1 MLTSAYPMYS
11 YYPDICIVINVETAA
26 TMAHTGDKRA
36 MRKTA
41 DVVIIGGGVI
51 GTSLLFSL
59 GRLGVIDTLL
69 LEKDVLGSGST
80 GRSQAI
86 CRMHYSNPVTAKMA
100 WESLAIFTN
109 FKEAVGGESG
119 FVETGYLVVV
129 EGEDRAGLLRNVAM
143 QHEMGIDT
151 MQITAADLRDIAPMV
166 SVSEEE
172 AMAWEPQSGYADP
185 YMVTTSYGTRAREM
199 GAEIVLRN
207 PATEIEV
214 SGGRVKAVITAE
226 GRVETPVAVVAAGP
240 WSKSVL
246 AQIGVDMPLVP
257 VRHQVASLTRP
268 VDKLPMHPT
277 VGDIAQHFS
286 FRPDGSSLT
295 MMGFG
300 DDEEVDV
307 ETYNQG
313 VDMDVMADALGR
325 LTRRIPA
332 MSDAYF
338 RGGWSGL
345 FTTTPDWHPILD
357 AVPGIDGL
365 YCAVGFSGHGFKLS
379 PMIGVTMAELIV
391 EGVSSSVDISPLR
404 FSRFEEGDLLES
416 SYRYRVLA

>member
-1 MLTSAYPMYS
+1 MKT
-11 YYPDICIVINVETAA
+11 
-26 TMAHTGDKRA
+26 
-36 MRKTA
+36 TA
-41 DVVIIGGGVI
+41 DVVVIGGGVI
-51 GTSLLFSL
+51 GTSILFNL
-59 GRLGVIDTLL
+59 GRLGVTDTLL

-100 WESLAIFTN
+100 WESLGIFTH
-109 FKEAVGGESG
+109 FDDAVGGISG

-129 EGEDRAGLLRNVAM
+129 KEEDSVGLARNVAM
-143 QHEMGIDT
+143 LYQLGIDT
-151 MQITAADLRDIAPMV
+151 MRVTAADLRDIAPMV
-166 SVSEEE
+166 SVSENEF
-172 AMAWEPQSGYADP
+172 MAWEPQSGYADT
-185 YMVTTSYGTRAREM
+185 YMVTTSYGNRAKDM
-199 GAEIVLRN
+199 GAEIMLRN

-214 SGGRVKAVITAE
+214 LGGRVKAVITAQ

-240 WSKSVL
+240 WSKMVL
-246 AQIGVDMPLVP
+246 AQIGVDVPLVP

-268 VDKLPMHPT
+268 VDKLPLHPT
-277 VGDIAQHFS
+277 VGDIAQSFS

-300 DDEEVDV
+300 DDEEADL

-325 LTRRIPA
+325 LTNRIPA

-379 PMIGVTMAELIV
+379 PMIGATMAELIV

>member
-1 MLTSAYPMYS
+1 MKS
-11 YYPDICIVINVETAA
+11 
-26 TMAHTGDKRA
+26 
-36 MRKTA
+36 TA
-41 DVVIIGGGVI
+41 DVVMIGGGVI
-51 GTSLLFSL
+51 GASILFNL
-59 GRLGVIDTLL
+59 GRLGVTDTLL

-100 WESLAIFTN
+100 WKSLAVFTN
-109 FKEAVGGESG
+109 FDEAVGGESG

-129 EGEDRAGLLRNVAM
+129 SQEDGAGLVRNVAM
-143 QHEMGIDT
+143 QHGLGIDT
-151 MQITAADLRDIAPMV
+151 MRVTAKDLEDIAPMV
-166 SVSEEE
+166 SVTEGEV
-172 AMAWEPQSGYADP
+172 MAWEPRSGYADT
-185 YMVTTSYGTRAREM
+185 YMVTTSYAKRAREM

-207 PATEIEV
+207 PATSIEI
-214 SGGRVKAVITAE
+214 SGGRVKAVVTAE
-226 GRVETPVAVVAAGP
+226 GRVETPIAVVAAGP
-240 WSKSVL
+240 WSKAVL
-246 AQIGVDMPLVP
+246 GQIGVDVPLVP
-257 VRHQVASLTRP
+257 VRHQVASITRP

-277 VGDIAQHFS
+277 VGDIAQSFS

-300 DDEEVDV
+300 DDEEVEV

-313 VDMDVMADALGR
+313 VDMDVMADAMGR

-332 MSDAYF
+332 MADAYY

-365 YCAVGFSGHGFKLS
+365 YCAVGFSGHGFKLA

-391 EGVSSSVDISPLR
+391 EGAGKTVDISPLR
-404 FSRFEEGDLLES
+404 FSRFEEGDLLGS

>member
-1 MLTSAYPMYS
+1 MKA
-11 YYPDICIVINVETAA
+11 
-26 TMAHTGDKRA
+26 
-36 MRKTA
+36 TA
-41 DVVIIGGGVI
+41 DVVIVGGGVI
-51 GTSLLFSL
+51 GASILFNL
-59 GRLGVIDTLL
+59 GRLGVTDTLL
-69 LEKDVLGSGST
+69 VEKDVLGSGST

-86 CRMHYSNPVTAKMA
+86 CRMHYSNPVTATMA
-100 WESLAIFTN
+100 WESLGIFTN
-109 FKEAVGGESG
+109 FDEAVGGESG

-129 EGEDRAGLLRNVAM
+129 KEEDSAGLAHNVAM
-143 QHEMGIDT
+143 QYGLGIDT
-151 MQITAADLRDIAPMV
+151 MRITAKDLEDIAPMV
-166 SVSEEE
+166 SVSDDEC
-172 AMAWEPQSGYADP
+172 MAWEPRSGYADT
-185 YMVTTSYGTRAREM
+185 YMVTTSYAKRAREM

-214 SGGRVKAVITAE
+214 SGGRVTAVVTPE

-240 WSKSVL
+240 WSKEVL
-246 AQIGVDMPLVP
+246 ANMGIDVPLVP

-268 VDKLPMHPT
+268 IDKLPLHPT
-277 VGDIAQHFS
+277 VGDIAQSFS

-300 DDEEVDV
+300 DDEVVEV

-313 VDMDVMADALGR
+313 VDIEVMADALGR
-325 LTRRIPA
+325 LTHRIPA

-379 PMIGVTMAELIV
+379 PMIGVTVAELIV
-391 EGVSSSVDISPLR
+391 EGVAKTVDISPLR
-404 FSRFEEGDLLES
+404 FSRFEEGDLLGS

>member
-1 MLTSAYPMYS
+1 MKA
-11 YYPDICIVINVETAA
+11 
-26 TMAHTGDKRA
+26 
-36 MRKTA
+36 TA
-41 DVVIIGGGVI
+41 DVVIIGGGVV
-51 GTSLLFSL
+51 GTSILFNL
-59 GRLGVIDTLL
+59 GRLGVTDTLL

-86 CRMHYSNPVTAKMA
+86 CRMHYSNTVTAKMA
-100 WESLAIFTN
+100 WESLNIFKHFN
-109 FKEAVGGESG
+109 EKVGGESG

-129 EGEDRAGLLRNVAM
+129 NAEDRGGLARNVAM
-143 QHEMGIDT
+143 QHELGIDT
-151 MQITAADLRDIAPMV
+151 MRVTASDLRDIAPMV
-166 SVSEEE
+166 SVSEDE

-185 YMVTTSYGTRAREM
+185 YMVTTSYGSRAREM

-214 SGGRVKAVITAE
+214 SGGRVRAVVTAE

-240 WSKSVL
+240 WSKMVL
-246 AQIGVDMPLVP
+246 AEMGVDVPLVP

-268 VDKLPMHPT
+268 ADKLPLHPT
-277 VGDIAQHFS
+277 VGDIAQSFS
-286 FRPDGSSLT
+286 FRPDGSALT

-300 DDEEVDV
+300 DDEEVDL

-325 LTRRIPA
+325 LARRIPA
-332 MSDAYF
+332 MSDAYY

-345 FTTTPDWHPILD
+345 FSTTPDWHPILD
-357 AVPGIDGL
+357 AVPGIEGL
-365 YCAVGFSGHGFKLS
+365 YCAIGFSGHGFKLS

-391 EGVSSSVDISPLR
+391 EGAFSSVDISPLR
-404 FSRFEEGDLLES
+404 FGRFQDGDLLES

>member
-1 MLTSAYPMYS
+1 MKA
-11 YYPDICIVINVETAA
+11 
-26 TMAHTGDKRA
+26 
-36 MRKTA
+36 TA
-41 DVVIIGGGVI
+41 DVVIVGGGVI
-51 GTSLLFSL
+51 GASILFNL
-59 GRLGVIDTLL
+59 GRLGVTDTVLV
-69 LEKDVLGSGST
+69 EKDVLGSGST

-86 CRMHYSNPVTAKMA
+86 CRMHYSNPVTATMA
-100 WESLAIFTN
+100 WESLGIFTN
-109 FKEAVGGESG
+109 FDEAVGGESG

-129 EGEDRAGLLRNVAM
+129 KEEDSAGLAQNVAM
-143 QHEMGIDT
+143 QYGLGIDT
-151 MQITAADLRDIAPMV
+151 MLVTAKDLKDIAPMV
-166 SVSEEE
+166 SVSDDES
-172 AMAWEPQSGYADP
+172 MAWEPRSGYADT
-185 YMVTTSYGTRAREM
+185 YMVTTSYAKRAKEM

-214 SGGRVKAVITAE
+214 SGGRIKAVVTPE

-240 WSKSVL
+240 WSKAVL
-246 AQIGVDMPLVP
+246 ANMGVDVPLVP

-268 VDKLPMHPT
+268 VDKLPLHPT
-277 VGDIAQHFS
+277 VGDIAQSFS

-300 DDEEVDV
+300 DDEVVGV

-313 VDMDVMADALGR
+313 VDMEIMADALGR

-332 MSDAYF
+332 MADAYF

-357 AVPGIDGL
+357 AVPGIEGL

-391 EGVSSSVDISPLR
+391 EGVAKTIDISPLR
-404 FSRFEEGDLLES
+404 YSRFEEGDLLGS

>member
-1 MLTSAYPMYS
+1 MKT
-11 YYPDICIVINVETAA
+11 
-26 TMAHTGDKRA
+26 
-36 MRKTA
+36 TA
-41 DVVIIGGGVI
+41 DVVIVGGGVI
-51 GTSLLFSL
+51 GTSILFNL
-59 GRLGVIDTLL
+59 GRLGVTDTLL

-86 CRMHYSNPVTAKMA
+86 CRMHYSNPVTAQMA
-100 WESLAIFTN
+100 WESLDIFKHFN
-109 FKEAVGGESG
+109 EKVGGESG

-129 EGEDRAGLLRNVAM
+129 KDEDRAGLLRNVAM
-143 QHEMGIDT
+143 QIGMGIDT
-151 MQITAADLRDIAPMV
+151 MQVTASDLRDIAPMV
-166 SVSEEE
+166 SVTENE

-185 YMVTTSYGTRAREM
+185 YMVTTSYGTRAKEM

-214 SGGRVKAVITAE
+214 SGGRVRAVVTAE

-240 WSKSVL
+240 WSKLVL
-246 AQIGVDMPLVP
+246 AKMGVDVPLVP
-257 VRHQVASLTRP
+257 VRHQVASITRP

-277 VGDIAQHFS
+277 VGDIAQSFS
-286 FRPDGSSLT
+286 FRPDGSAMT

-300 DDEEVDV
+300 DDEEVDL

-313 VDMDVMADALGR
+313 VDLDVMADALGR
-325 LTRRIPA
+325 LSRRIPA
-332 MSDAYF
+332 MSDAYY

-357 AVPGIDGL
+357 AVPGIGGL

-391 EGVSSSVDISPLR
+391 EGAFTSIDISPLR

>member
-1 MLTSAYPMYS
+1 MKT
-11 YYPDICIVINVETAA
+11 
-26 TMAHTGDKRA
+26 
-36 MRKTA
+36 TA
-41 DVVIIGGGVI
+41 DIVIIGGGVI
-51 GTSLLFSL
+51 GTSILFNL
-59 GRLGVIDTLL
+59 GRLGVTDTLL

-100 WESLAIFTN
+100 WKSLSVFTH
-109 FKEAVGGESG
+109 FTEMVGGESG

-129 EGEDRAGLLRNVAM
+129 KEEDRGGLERNVAM
-143 QHEMGIDT
+143 LCQLGIDT
-151 MQITAADLRDIAPMV
+151 MQVTANDLRDIAPMV
-166 SVSEEE
+166 SVREDEV
-172 AMAWEPQSGYADP
+172 MAWEPQSGYADP
-185 YMVTTSYGTRAREM
+185 YMVTTSYGAGAKEM

-214 SGGRVKAVITAE
+214 SGGRVTAVVTAD

-240 WSKSVL
+240 WSKMVL
-246 AQIGVDMPLVP
+246 AKTGVDVPLVP

-268 VDKLPMHPT
+268 VDKLPLHPT
-277 VGDIAQHFS
+277 VGDIAQSFS
-286 FRPDGSSLT
+286 FRPDGSALT

-300 DDEEVDV
+300 DEEEVDL

-325 LTRRIPA
+325 LERRIPA

-391 EGVSSSVDISPLR
+391 EGASSTVDISPLR
-404 FSRFEEGDLLES
+404 FSRFQEGELLES

>member
-1 MLTSAYPMYS
+1 MKT
-11 YYPDICIVINVETAA
+11 
-26 TMAHTGDKRA
+26 
-36 MRKTA
+36 TA
-41 DVVIIGGGVI
+41 DIVIIGGGVI
-51 GTSLLFSL
+51 GTSILFNL
-59 GRLGVIDTLL
+59 GRLGVTDTLL

-100 WESLAIFTN
+100 WKSLSVFTH
-109 FKEAVGGESG
+109 FTEMVGGESG

-129 EGEDRAGLLRNVAM
+129 KEEDRGGLERNVAM
-143 QHEMGIDT
+143 LCQLGIDT
-151 MQITAADLRDIAPMV
+151 MQVTAIDLRDIAPMV
-166 SVSEEE
+166 SVREDEV
-172 AMAWEPQSGYADP
+172 MAWEPQSGYADP
-185 YMVTTSYGTRAREM
+185 YMVTTSYGAGAKEM

-207 PATEIEV
+207 PATEIEF
-214 SGGRVKAVITAE
+214 SGGRVTAVVTAD

-240 WSKSVL
+240 WSKMVL
-246 AQIGVDMPLVP
+246 AKMGVDVPLVP

-268 VDKLPMHPT
+268 VDKLPLHPT
-277 VGDIAQHFS
+277 VGDIAQSFS
-286 FRPDGSSLT
+286 FRPDGSALT

-300 DDEEVDV
+300 DEEEVDL

-325 LTRRIPA
+325 LERRIPA

-391 EGVSSSVDISPLR
+391 EGASSTVDISPLR
-404 FSRFEEGDLLES
+404 FSRFQEGELLES

>member
-1 MLTSAYPMYS
+1 MKT
-11 YYPDICIVINVETAA
+11 
-26 TMAHTGDKRA
+26 
-36 MRKTA
+36 TA
-41 DVVIIGGGVI
+41 DIVIIGGGVI
-51 GTSLLFSL
+51 GTSILFNL
-59 GRLGVIDTLL
+59 GRLGVTDTLL

-100 WESLAIFTN
+100 WKSLSVFTH
-109 FKEAVGGESG
+109 FTEMVGGESG

-129 EGEDRAGLLRNVAM
+129 REEDRGGLERNVAM
-143 QHEMGIDT
+143 LCQLGIDT
-151 MQITAADLRDIAPMV
+151 MQVTANDLRDIAPMV
-166 SVSEEE
+166 SVREDEV
-172 AMAWEPQSGYADP
+172 MAWEPQSGYADP
-185 YMVTTSYGTRAREM
+185 YMVTTSYGTGAKEM

-214 SGGRVKAVITAE
+214 SGGRVTAVVTAD
-226 GRVETPVAVVAAGP
+226 GRVETPVAVVVAGP
-240 WSKSVL
+240 WSKMVL
-246 AQIGVDMPLVP
+246 AKTGVDVPLVP

-268 VDKLPMHPT
+268 VDKLPLHPT
-277 VGDIAQHFS
+277 VGDIAQSFS
-286 FRPDGSSLT
+286 FRPDGSALT

-300 DDEEVDV
+300 DEEEVDL

-325 LTRRIPA
+325 LERRIPA

-391 EGVSSSVDISPLR
+391 EGASSTVDISPLR
-404 FSRFEEGDLLES
+404 FSRFQEGELLES

>member
-1 MLTSAYPMYS
+1 MNSRGF
-11 YYPDICIVINVETAA
+11 AA
-26 TMAHTGDKRA
+26 DREKGYGDNQTMKS
-36 MRKTA
+36 TA
-41 DVVIIGGGVI
+41 DVVMIGGGVI
-51 GTSLLFSL
+51 GASILFNL
-59 GRLGVIDTLL
+59 GRLGVTDTLL

-86 CRMHYSNPVTAKMA
+86 CRMHYSNPVTANMA
-100 WESLAIFTN
+100 WKSLAVFTN
-109 FKEAVGGESG
+109 FDEAVGGESG

-129 EGEDRAGLLRNVAM
+129 SQEDGAGLAKNVAM
-143 QHEMGIDT
+143 QTGLGIDT
-151 MQITAADLRDIAPMV
+151 MRVTAKDLEDIAPMV
-166 SVSEEE
+166 SVTEGEV
-172 AMAWEPQSGYADP
+172 MAWEPQSGYADT
-185 YMVTTSYGTRAREM
+185 YMVTTSYAKRAREM

-207 PATEIEV
+207 PATSIEI
-214 SGGRVKAVITAE
+214 SGGRVKAVVTAE

-240 WSKSVL
+240 WSKEVL
-246 AQIGVDMPLVP
+246 GQIGVDVPLVP
-257 VRHQVASLTRP
+257 VRHQVASITRP
-268 VDKLPMHPT
+268 VDKLPLHPT
-277 VGDIAQHFS
+277 VGDIAQSFS

-300 DDEEVDV
+300 PDEEVEV

-313 VDMDVMADALGR
+313 VDMDVMADAMGR

-332 MSDAYF
+332 MSDAYY

-379 PMIGVTMAELIV
+379 PMIGVTMAELII
-391 EGVSSSVDISPLR
+391 EGAGKTVDISPLR
-404 FSRFEEGDLLES
+404 FSRFEEGDLLGS

>member
-1 MLTSAYPMYS
+1 MKA
-11 YYPDICIVINVETAA
+11 
-26 TMAHTGDKRA
+26 
-36 MRKTA
+36 TA
-41 DVVIIGGGVI
+41 DVVIVGGGVI
-51 GTSLLFSL
+51 GASILFNL
-59 GRLGVIDTLL
+59 GRLGVTDTVLV
-69 LEKDVLGSGST
+69 EKDVLGSGST

-86 CRMHYSNPVTAKMA
+86 CRMHYSNPVTATMA
-100 WESLAIFTN
+100 WESLGIFTN
-109 FKEAVGGESG
+109 FDEAVGGESG

-129 EGEDRAGLLRNVAM
+129 KEEDSAGLAQNVAM
-143 QHEMGIDT
+143 QYGLGIDT
-151 MQITAADLRDIAPMV
+151 MRVTAKDLKDIAPMV
-166 SVSEEE
+166 SVSDDES
-172 AMAWEPQSGYADP
+172 MAWEPRSGYADT
-185 YMVTTSYGTRAREM
+185 YMVTTSYAKRAREM

-214 SGGRVKAVITAE
+214 SGGRIKAVVTPE

-240 WSKSVL
+240 WSKAVL
-246 AQIGVDMPLVP
+246 ANMGVDVPLVP

-268 VDKLPMHPT
+268 VDKLPLHPT
-277 VGDIAQHFS
+277 VGDIAQSFS

-300 DDEEVDV
+300 DDEVVGV

-313 VDMDVMADALGR
+313 VDMEIMADALGR

-332 MSDAYF
+332 MADAYF

-357 AVPGIDGL
+357 AVPGIEGL

-391 EGVSSSVDISPLR
+391 EGVAKTIDISPLR
-404 FSRFEEGDLLES
+404 YSRFEEGDLLGS

>member
-1 MLTSAYPMYS
+1 M
-11 YYPDICIVINVETAA
+11 
-26 TMAHTGDKRA
+26 KR
-36 MRKTA
+36 TA

-51 GTSLLFSL
+51 GTSILFNL
-59 GRLGVIDTLL
+59 GRLGVTDTLL

-86 CRMHYSNPVTAKMA
+86 CRMHYSNPVTAQMA
-100 WESLAIFTN
+100 WESLGIFTN
-109 FKEAVGGESG
+109 FNETVGGESG

-129 EGEDRAGLLRNVAM
+129 KEEDATGLEHNVAM
-143 QHEMGIDT
+143 QYGLGIDT
-151 MQITAADLRDIAPMV
+151 LRVTASDLRDIAPMV
-166 SVSEEE
+166 SVSDDEY
-172 AMAWEPQSGYADP
+172 MAWEPQSGYADP
-185 YMVTTSYGTRAREM
+185 YMVTTSYGIQAREM
-199 GAEIVLRN
+199 GAEIALRT
-207 PATEIEV
+207 PATAIEV
-214 SGGRVKAVITAE
+214 SGGRVKAVITTE

-240 WSKSVL
+240 WSKMVL
-246 AQIGVDMPLVP
+246 AQIGVDVPLVP

-268 VDKLPMHPT
+268 VDKLPLHPT
-277 VGDIAQHFS
+277 VGDIAQSFS

-300 DDEEVDV
+300 DDEEVDL

-313 VDMDVMADALGR
+313 VDMNVMADALGR
-325 LTRRIPA
+325 LAHRIPA
-332 MSDAYF
+332 MSDAYY

-365 YCAVGFSGHGFKLS
+365 YCAIGFSGHGFKLS
-379 PMIGVTMAELIV
+379 PMIGVTMADLIV
-391 EGVSSSVDISPLR
+391 EGLSNSIDISPLR
-404 FSRFEEGDLLES
+404 FSRFQEGDLLGS